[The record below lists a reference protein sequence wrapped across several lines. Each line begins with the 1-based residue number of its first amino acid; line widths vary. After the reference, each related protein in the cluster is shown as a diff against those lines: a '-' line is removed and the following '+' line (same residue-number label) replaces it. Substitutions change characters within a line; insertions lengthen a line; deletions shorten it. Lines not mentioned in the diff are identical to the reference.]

1 MKGRFPRSAVW
12 KDEKEKLSPENK
24 TSRYW
29 SRAERECFTA
39 TFFFL
44 ECGRGKES
52 LQRSLINFHLYFTQT
67 KGNTIGWK
75 MTFRKSKLI
84 DNRPSWHPLRL
95 CVKFGSQGDQIG
107 TENLFQ
113 PSMQTGSFVVILA
126 KRILRAED
134 KSDRVCSSCGRKMKT
149 LHQLYS
155 FVSSALFSSENRE
168 SESEEWLKRC
178 LPTSVSSPDWI
189 LLGRKIQKHVLDSVA
204 V

>member
-1 MKGRFPRSAVW
+1 MGRR
-12 KDEKEKLSPENK
+12 
-24 TSRYW
+24 
-29 SRAERECFTA
+29 
-39 TFFFL
+39 
-44 ECGRGKES
+44 KES
-52 LQRSLINFHLYFTQT
+52 LQPSLSNFHLYFAHT

-75 MTFRKSKLI
+75 MTFRKLKLI

-95 CVKFGSQGDQIG
+95 CFKFGSQGDQIG

-113 PSMQTGSFVVILA
+113 PLIQTGSFDVILA

-134 KSDRVCSSCGRKMKT
+134 KSDWVCSSWGRTMN
-149 LHQLYS
+149 QLYI

>member
-1 MKGRFPRSAVW
+1 MRMR
-12 KDEKEKLSPENK
+12 E
-24 TSRYW
+24 
-29 SRAERECFTA
+29 RAAKVRGAEERRA
-39 TFFFL
+39 FL
-44 ECGRGKES
+44 IQQS
-52 LQRSLINFHLYFTQT
+52 LTNFYLYFAQT

-75 MTFRKSKLI
+75 MTFRRSKLI
-84 DNRPSWHPLRL
+84 DNRPSWHLLRL
-95 CVKFGSQGDQIG
+95 CVKFDSQGDQIG

-113 PSMQTGSFVVILA
+113 PSMQTGSFDVILA

-134 KSDRVCSSCGRKMKT
+134 KSDRVCSSCGRTMKT

-155 FVSSALFSSENRE
+155 FVSSLFSSENWE

>member
-1 MKGRFPRSAVW
+1 MTQQSWLLLFASLRASSPVW
-12 KDEKEKLSPENK
+12 ASETGLMRMRE
-24 TSRYW
+24 
-29 SRAERECFTA
+29 RAAKARGAEERRA
-39 TFFFL
+39 FL
-44 ECGRGKES
+44 I
-52 LQRSLINFHLYFTQT
+52 QRSLTNFYLYFAQT

-75 MTFRKSKLI
+75 MTFRRSKLI
-84 DNRPSWHPLRL
+84 DNRPSWHLLRL
-95 CVKFGSQGDQIG
+95 CVKFDSQGDQIG

-155 FVSSALFSSENRE
+155 FVSSALFSSENWE

>member
-1 MKGRFPRSAVW
+1 M
-12 KDEKEKLSPENK
+12 
-24 TSRYW
+24 
-29 SRAERECFTA
+29 
-39 TFFFL
+39 
-44 ECGRGKES
+44 
-52 LQRSLINFHLYFTQT
+52 
-67 KGNTIGWK
+67 
-75 MTFRKSKLI
+75 I

-113 PSMQTGSFVVILA
+113 PSMQTGSFDVILA

-155 FVSSALFSSENRE
+155 FVSSALFSSENE
-168 SESEEWLKRC
+168 TSESDERDSRARFKRC
-178 LPTSVSSPDWI
+178 FPTSVSSPDWI
-189 LLGRKIQKHVLDSVA
+189 PLGRKIQKHVLDSVA